1 LPHDRERRKVKY
13 PAGAARSFRRRDVRG
28 TDLARQLPL
37 SFFFGTSNVNTLPAG
52 MLKYMQNNF
61 DPSIAAVSVL
71 QMLIAVATLLV
82 LDRVYGIKPLTA
94 I

>member
-1 LPHDRERRKVKY
+1 
-13 PAGAARSFRRRDVRG
+13 
-28 TDLARQLPL
+28 
-37 SFFFGTSNVNTLPAG
+37 